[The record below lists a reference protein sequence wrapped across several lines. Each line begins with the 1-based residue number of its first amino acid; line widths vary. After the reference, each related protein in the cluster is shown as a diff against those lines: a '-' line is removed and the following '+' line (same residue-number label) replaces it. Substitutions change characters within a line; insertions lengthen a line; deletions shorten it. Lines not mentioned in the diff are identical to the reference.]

1 MKALILAS
9 QSPRRKSLLTQL
21 GYTFSCQP
29 ANIDESVFDNESAND
44 YVSRLALAKAKAVA
58 MQLPSSTQSVVLGS
72 DTSVI
77 YHGKILGKP
86 TDFEDFK
93 AMMAMLSGDTHQ
105 VLTAIA
111 IVSGDNSAVELV
123 TTDVT
128 FKQLSS
134 KEISDYWQT
143 SEPCDKAGGYGI
155 QGIGGKF
162 VTNINGS
169 YSAVVGLPLY
179 ETNEMLKRFQ
189 IELNSNCTP

>member
-1 MKALILAS
+1 MNTLVLAS

-29 ANIDESVFDNESAND
+29 ANIDETVKEKESASD
-44 YVSRLALAKAKAVA
+44 YVTRLALEKAQAVA
-58 MQLPSSTQSVVLGS
+58 NQLSSNKAIAVLGS

-77 YHGKILGKP
+77 YQNNILGKP
-86 TDFEDFK
+86 VDFTEFE
-93 AMMAMLSGDTHQ
+93 AMMNMLSGNTHQ

-111 IVSGDNSAVELV
+111 VVCEDKSEVQLV
-123 TTDVT
+123 TTDVA

-134 KEISDYWQT
+134 KEIGDYWQT
-143 SEPCDKAGGYGI
+143 GEPCDKAGGYGI

-179 ETNEMLKRFQ
+179 ETNEMLRRFH
-189 IELNSNCTP
+189 IVID